1 MMDALKNLSGEE
13 IKEKLTALKNE
24 HKELNDKVDELA
36 SSKILTPEDEVELK
50 RLRKLKLH
58 KKDMIAY
65 LANLLEE
72 K

>member
-1 MMDALKNLSGEE
+1 MDALKNLSGEE